1 MNAIEFI
8 TGEIDES
15 AWGYQERYR
24 VGQDVVVGVNSQVE
38 DDPEVTDL
46 LRVDP
51 ASEHRQ
57 LERLKAFKAER
68 DQDARRATAGGA
80 PQAAGGTDNL
90 LPAIR
95 SALKD
100 RCSMGEV
107 CGAMADVF
115 GRYTPTF

>member
-1 MNAIEFI
+1 NAIEFI

-24 VGQDVVVGVNSQVE
+24 VGQDLVVGVNTQVE
-38 DDPEVTDL
+38 DTPEVTDL
-46 LRVDP
+46 LRIDP
-51 ASEHRQ
+51 QSEHDQ
-57 LERLKAFKAER
+57 LERLKTFKADR
-68 DQDARRATAGGA
+68 DQDLVARRLEELRD
-80 PQAAGGTDNL
+80 AARGTGNL
-90 LPAIR
+90 LPPIR
-95 SALKD
+95 DALKD